1 MSDPIIR
8 IRSWVRGTDD
18 DARGGL
24 LGYISVFYGNLIL
37 DGLTVRRTADGRLT
51 VSFPERRDRQGRRH
65 PYVRPVDDAA
75 RLRIERA
82 IFGEAKV
89 AEGVAW

>member
-1 MSDPIIR
+1 MSDPSIK
-8 IRSWVRGTDD
+8 IRSWVKSSDD
-18 DARGGL
+18 DVRAGL
-24 LGYISVFYGNLIL
+24 LGYISVFYGDLIL
-37 DGLTVRRTADGRLT
+37 DGLTVRRTADGRLAI
-51 VSFPERRDRQGRRH
+51 SFPARQDRQGRRH

-82 IFGEAKV
+82 IFGESTV